1 MAPHCVKNPTSEAS
15 QRSDRM
21 KPVDIYRKE
30 HNVVRNSIL
39 AGSLAG
45 ISSTLAVHPFDVIR
59 TMVQST
65 TQKEIINGA
74 TSKVTASSS
83 VHKALR
89 QTLQNGGFRALYAG
103 LSVPLFA
110 QAIYKSSIFSINNLC
125 QGYLLERKRHVR
137 NQEQQKNNPQLT
149 IIDLFWCGVIAGAI
163 NAAAFV
169 TPVEFVRNKVIVES
183 NIKAHSARNG
193 PLVLHV
199 IRTTLASSEG
209 ILGLWKGVG
218 LTIARDSVGCG
229 FFFASMA
236 LCQKTLMGGD
246 NKTPTFGVTVLSGVC
261 AGLGFWTAA
270 LPLDTLK
277 TWRQTSNATSTKTI
291 LMESIRKRGWKA
303 TAQHLTRG
311 WPVAFGRGAPSAAI
325 TIITYQYCYDALEAM

>member
-1 MAPHCVKNPTSEAS
+1 MAPPYVKNPTSEAS
-15 QRSDRM
+15 QRLERM
-21 KPVDIYRKE
+21 KPADIYKKK

-45 ISSTLAVHPFDVIR
+45 ISSTLVVHPFDVIR
-59 TMVQST
+59 TKVQST

-74 TSKVTASSS
+74 SSRVIASSS

-103 LSVPLFA
+103 LSMPLFA

-137 NQEQQKNNPQLT
+137 NQEQQKSNPQLA
-149 IIDLFWCGVIAGAI
+149 IMDLFWCGVIAGAI

-169 TPVEFVRNKVIVES
+169 TPVEFVRNKLIVES
-183 NIKAHSARNG
+183 SIKAVSTFNG
-193 PLVLHV
+193 PLHV

-209 ILGLWKGVG
+209 ILGLWKGIG

-236 LCQKTLMGGD
+236 LCQRTLMGGD
-246 NKTPTFGVTVLSGVC
+246 NKTPTFGVTVLSGMC

-291 LMESIRKRGWKA
+291 LLESIRKHGWKA

-325 TIITYQYCYDALEAM
+325 TIITYKYCYDALEAM